1 MPSPLELK
9 AHRWDLL
16 DPPEFLPEDAVGR
29 VIDQMK
35 FRDIAELLHF
45 PTPITSVTLSGKLTN
60 SGGAYLEL
68 NTPSVVDGESG
79 VIAYMNDIDGA
90 CHGELYIYLPG
101 ARAGASYLGQLRCQ
115 VEPVYGQSQ
124 NAYIACNVFG
134 GKAGSQY
141 GRLYYAQPQMV
152 VPFLVSDVV
161 SEKPLVA
168 FNSGGMRNWRVFDVS
183 VRKV

>member
-1 MPSPLELK
+1 MPSSFERH

-16 DPPEFLPEDAVGR
+16 DPPEYLSDDAIGR
-29 VIDQMK
+29 VIDQMSY
-35 FRDIAELLHF
+35 RDVAELLHF
-45 PTPITSVTLSGKLTN
+45 PTPITNVTLSGKLTN
-60 SGGAYLEL
+60 AGGAYLEL

-79 VIAYMNDIDGA
+79 VIAYMTALDGA
-90 CHGELYIYLPG
+90 CHGELYMQMPG

-141 GRLYYAQPQMV
+141 GRLLYQQASMV
-152 VPFLVSDVV
+152 VPFIVSDVV
-161 SEKPLVA
+161 AEKPMVA
-168 FNSGGMRNWRVFDVS
+168 FNPGGMRNWRVFDVM